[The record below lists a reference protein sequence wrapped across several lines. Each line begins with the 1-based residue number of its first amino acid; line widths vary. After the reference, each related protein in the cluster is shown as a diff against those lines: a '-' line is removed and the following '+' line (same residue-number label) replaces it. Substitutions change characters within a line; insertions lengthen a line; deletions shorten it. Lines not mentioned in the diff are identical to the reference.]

1 MCASYNGPNPL
12 WRQLTHTNNLFFP
25 PAPASLIW
33 CISMAVFTLSL
44 CCQSDWILSG
54 EFRFSHFWSDQID
67 SWHSHMS
74 PHTIIPGNPPVFRLL
89 ARLNLLGFFCPF
101 FSCNKSDALWSDQ
114 KQRYGTSFR
123 PIEHSNGFVQMNSS
137 RSPSSSSASPSRQ
150 RKIFHTW
157 GSRVANIFDGALTQ
171 RQHLCEGV
179 LQMSL
184 GYFQEVRQ
192 VQKTSAN

>member
-1 MCASYNGPNPL
+1 
-12 WRQLTHTNNLFFP
+12 
-25 PAPASLIW
+25 
-33 CISMAVFTLSL
+33 MAVFTRSL

-54 EFRFSHFWSDQID
+54 EFRLSHFWCDQID

-89 ARLNLLGFFCPF
+89 ARLNLLGFFVVSFLAINPMR
-101 FSCNKSDALWSDQ
+101 SDQ
-114 KQRYGTSFR
+114 TKNKGTGPLSDQLKIQMDLYKWIQADHLR
-123 PIEHSNGFVQMNSS
+123 PPLLPPRGNVKYFTPEE
-137 RSPSSSSASPSRQ
+137 
-150 RKIFHTW
+150 
-157 GSRVANIFDGALTQ
+157 SRVANIFDGALTQ